1 MTYELGSHRHMA
13 MQLAGRVAIVT
24 GGGRGIGRSIA
35 QVFATAGAAVAI
47 VSRSENQVA
56 ETVALIQASGGRVLG
71 LSADVTRWDSVQQTV
86 ERTEQTLGPVG
97 ILVNNAGSMLTI
109 APIWEADPQKWWRD
123 VEVTLCGTFL
133 CTRAVLPGMIAR
145 RYGTIIN
152 LSGGRATC
160 PSPAIS
166 AYISAKTAV
175 VRFTECLAAEAREYG
190 IRAYA
195 MGPGLVVTQLTKNL
209 MNTAAGQKWQPTV
222 SARVAAGENVPPER
236 SAELA
241 LFLAAHAGLELSGR
255 LIEVY
260 DDIGDLTQRGPE
272 IERSDL
278 HVLRVGK

>member
-1 MTYELGSHRHMA
+1 MGSKRDSA
-13 MQLAGRVAIVT
+13 RQLAGQVAIVT
-24 GGGRGIGRSIA
+24 GAGRGIGRAIA
-35 QVFATAGAAVAI
+35 QVFAAAGAAVAV
-47 VSRSENQVA
+47 VSRSQNQVA
-56 ETVALIQASGGRVLG
+56 ETVALIQATGGRALG
-71 LSADVTRWDSVQQTV
+71 LGVDVTCWDSVQQMV
-86 ERTEQTLGPVG
+86 ERTEQALGPVA
-97 ILVNNAGSMLTI
+97 ILVNNAGSLVTI
-109 APIWEADPQKWWRD
+109 APIWEADPQQWWRD

-133 CTRAVLPGMIAR
+133 CSRAVLPGMIAR

-195 MGPGLVVTQLTKNL
+195 MGPGLVVTQLTENL
-209 MNTAAGQKWQPTV
+209 MNTAAGQKWQPSV
-222 SARVAAGENVPPER
+222 KARVAAGENVPPER

-241 LFLAAHAGLELSGR
+241 LFLAAHAGIELSGR

-260 DDIGDLTQRGPE
+260 DNTADLTQRGPE

-278 HVLRVGK
+278 HVLRVRK

>member
-1 MTYELGSHRHMA
+1 LGSKRDSA
-13 MQLAGRVAIVT
+13 RQLAGQVAIVT
-24 GGGRGIGRSIA
+24 GAGRGIGRAIA
-35 QVFATAGAAVAI
+35 QVFAAAGAAVAV
-47 VSRSENQVA
+47 VSRSQNQVA
-56 ETVALIQASGGRVLG
+56 ETVALIQATGGRALG
-71 LSADVTRWDSVQQTV
+71 LGVDVTCWDSVQQMV
-86 ERTEQTLGPVG
+86 ERTEQALGPVA
-97 ILVNNAGSMLTI
+97 ILVNNAGSLVTI
-109 APIWEADPQKWWRD
+109 APIWEADPQQWWRD

-133 CTRAVLPGMIAR
+133 CSRAVLPGMIAR

-195 MGPGLVVTQLTKNL
+195 MGPGLVVTQLTENL
-209 MNTAAGQKWQPTV
+209 MNTAAGQKWQPSV
-222 SARVAAGENVPPER
+222 KARVAAGENVPPER

-241 LFLAAHAGLELSGR
+241 LFLAAHAGIELSGR

-260 DDIGDLTQRGPE
+260 DNTADLTQRGPE

-278 HVLRVGK
+278 HVLRVRK